1 MADAKVIVI
10 ERSDSEAR
18 ALQTL
23 LRFLD
28 LEPLHVHDLAELR
41 RLPQCESQECT
52 AVIVGRDTVA
62 GAGPE
67 LVTQLRAMPQ
77 PLPVIY
83 LSNDGLPK
91 IAESSGDLAWFHLD
105 LPVKQRRLSAVLH
118 QAQNVRNGHP
128 TQPGTHRFRPSGTS
142 RPMRDVHRLIE
153 QVAPFDTNVLILG
166 ESGTGKEMVARHIHE
181 LSGRSGHPFVP
192 VNCGAIPADLLESEL
207 FGHEKGA
214 FTGALSTRLG
224 RFEFAEGGTLFLDEI
239 GDMSLQMQVKLLR
252 VLQERTFERVG
263 SNRTIRCNVRII
275 AATHRDLE
283 GAIAAGRFREDLY
296 YRLNVFPVQMPPLR
310 ERLED
315 LPVLIEHLVQRQ
327 GQIAGRHVRLD
338 KEAMN
343 CLARNP
349 WPGNVRELANL
360 LERLAILYP
369 EQTVTATDLPE
380 RYRGKGT
387 TAWFGGG
394 VRIVPPARATAKA
407 ASASPA
413 LLEELLEVG
422 DTDLADLE
430 FVPAA
435 GLAGTTDF
443 AGTAGLAGTADFA
456 DTADFEDMGAFAQSA
471 GYPDAQVFAAAAQ
484 LAAAAELTKRA
495 ELKAA
500 PELAIRAQSGVAELG
515 FELPRGGLDLKDH
528 LSAIEIGLI
537 RKALAEAGGTVAEAA
552 RLLGMRRTT
561 LVEKLRKYRLSA

>member
-1 MADAKVIVI
+1 VADAKVIVI
-10 ERSDSEAR
+10 EGTDLEAR
-18 ALQTL
+18 TLQTL

-28 LEPLHVHDLAELR
+28 IEPLHVHDVDELR
-41 RLPQCESQECT
+41 RSPHGASQDCL
-52 AVIVGRDTVA
+52 AVIVGKDIIA
-62 GAGPE
+62 AAGPE
-67 LVTQLRAMPQ
+67 LVAQVRAMPQ

-91 IAESSGDLAWFHLD
+91 IAETSGDLAWFHLE
-105 LPVKQRRLSAVLH
+105 LPVKQRRLSAVLN
-118 QAQNVRNGHP
+118 QAQSVRSGHP
-128 TQPGTHRFRPSGTS
+128 TQPGAHRFRPSGMS
-142 RPMRDVHRLIE
+142 RPMRAVHKLIE

-214 FTGALSTRLG
+214 FTGALSTRMG

-252 VLQERTFERVG
+252 VLQERSFERVG

-275 AATHRDLE
+275 AATHRDLDA
-283 GAIAAGRFREDLY
+283 AISAGRFREDLY
-296 YRLNVFPVQMPPLR
+296 YRLNVFPLQMPPLR

-327 GQIAGRHVRLD
+327 GQIAGRHIRLD
-338 KEAMN
+338 KDAMN

-369 EQTVTATDLPE
+369 EQTITAADLPD
-380 RYRGKGT
+380 RYRASGAA
-387 TAWFGGG
+387 AWLGAG
-394 VRIVPPARATAKA
+394 ARVEPVA
-407 ASASPA
+407 APA
-413 LLEELLEVG
+413 LLDELL
-422 DTDLADLE
+422 
-430 FVPAA
+430 AA
-435 GLAGTTDF
+435 GDGCVARK
-443 AGTAGLAGTADFA
+443 
-456 DTADFEDMGAFAQSA
+456 
-471 GYPDAQVFAAAAQ
+471 PAAAAAAT
-484 LAAAAELTKRA
+484 AAAAEEVDLAVTA
-495 ELKAA
+495 ELN
-500 PELAIRAQSGVAELG
+500 G
-515 FELPRGGLDLKDH
+515 FELPRGGIDLKDH

-537 RKALAEAGGTVAEAA
+537 RQALEEADGTVAEAA
-552 RLLGMRRTT
+552 RLLRMRRTT

>member
-1 MADAKVIVI
+1 VADAKVIVM
-10 ERSDSEAR
+10 EASDSEAR
-18 ALQTL
+18 TLQTL

-28 LEPLHVHDLAELR
+28 LEPVHVHDLAELR
-41 RLPQCESQECT
+41 QTPCSASQDCL
-52 AVIVGRDTVA
+52 AIIIGKDTVA
-62 GAGPE
+62 AVGAE
-67 LVTQLRAMPQ
+67 LVAQLRAMPQ

-91 IAESSGDLAWFHLD
+91 ISETAGDLAWFHME
-105 LPVKQRRLSAVLH
+105 LPVKQRRLSAVLN
-118 QAQNVRNGHP
+118 QAQNVRTGHP

-142 RPMRDVHRLIE
+142 RAMRAVHRLIE

-252 VLQERTFERVG
+252 VLQERSFERVG

-275 AATHRDLE
+275 AATHRDLDA
-283 GAIAAGRFREDLY
+283 AIVAGRFREDLY

-327 GQIAGRHVRLD
+327 GQIAGRSIRLD

-360 LERLAILYP
+360 LERLAILFP
-369 EQTVTATDLPE
+369 EQTVTAADLPE
-380 RYRGKGT
+380 RYRNRGN
-387 TAWFGGG
+387 TAWFASG
-394 VRIVPPARATAKA
+394 VHMLPPAAPAADKRPS
-407 ASASPA
+407 ASAE
-413 LLEELLEVG
+413 LLEELLE
-422 DTDLADLE
+422 
-430 FVPAA
+430 
-435 GLAGTTDF
+435 
-443 AGTAGLAGTADFA
+443 
-456 DTADFEDMGAFAQSA
+456 
-471 GYPDAQVFAAAAQ
+471 DAETVVSD
-484 LAAAAELTKRA
+484 
-495 ELKAA
+495 A
-500 PELAIRAQSGVAELG
+500 PELAGPLELPA
-515 FELPRGGLDLKDH
+515 FALPRGGMDLKDH

-537 RKALAEAGGTVAEAA
+537 RKALEEADGTVAEAA
-552 RLLGMRRTT
+552 RLLRMRRTT

>member
-1 MADAKVIVI
+1 VADAKVIVI
-10 ERSDSEAR
+10 EASDSEAR
-18 ALQTL
+18 SLQTL

-28 LEPLHVHDLAELR
+28 LEPVHVHDLAELAR
-41 RLPQCESQECT
+41 SPQGAAQEYL
-52 AVIVGRDTVA
+52 AIIA
-62 GAGPE
+62 GKAMVDAIGPE
-67 LVTQLRAMPQ
+67 LVSHLRAMPQ
-77 PLPVIY
+77 PLPLIY

-128 TQPGTHRFRPSGTS
+128 TQPGAHRFRPSGTS
-142 RPMRDVHRLIE
+142 RPMRAVHRLIE

-166 ESGTGKEMVARHIHE
+166 ESGTGKEMVARHVHE
-181 LSGRSGHPFVP
+181 LSGRAGHPFVP

-214 FTGALSTRLG
+214 FTGALSTRMG

-252 VLQERTFERVG
+252 VLQERNFERVG

-283 GAIAAGRFREDLY
+283 AAIGAGRFREDLY
-296 YRLNVFPVQMPPLR
+296 YRLNVFPIQMPPLR

-360 LERLAILYP
+360 LERLAILFP

-380 RYRGKGT
+380 RYRNKGT
-387 TAWFGGG
+387 SAWFGSG
-394 VRIVPPARATAKA
+394 VRIVPPTPTA
-407 ASASPA
+407 SSPDRPSHA
-413 LLEELLEVG
+413 LLEDLLEAGEVELSQEPG
-422 DTDLADLE
+422 DT
-430 FVPAA
+430 
-435 GLAGTTDF
+435 
-443 AGTAGLAGTADFA
+443 
-456 DTADFEDMGAFAQSA
+456 
-471 GYPDAQVFAAAAQ
+471 AQ
-484 LAAAAELTKRA
+484 LIMDETLGERVELAMGAELT
-495 ELKAA
+495 
-500 PELAIRAQSGVAELG
+500 G
-515 FELPRGGLDLKDH
+515 FELPRGGMDLKDH

-537 RKALAEAGGTVAEAA
+537 RKALEEADGTVAEAA
-552 RLLGMRRTT
+552 RLLRMRRTT

>member
-10 ERSDSEAR
+10 EPSKSEAR
-18 ALQTL
+18 ALQAL

-28 LEPLHVHDLAELR
+28 LEPLHVHDLDELR
-41 RLPQCESQECT
+41 QYSQGESQDCL
-52 AVIVGRDTVA
+52 AVIVGKGTVA
-62 GAGPE
+62 EVGPE
-67 LVTQLRAMPQ
+67 LVVLLRAMPQ

-91 IAESSGDLAWFHLD
+91 IAETSGDLAWFHLD
-105 LPVKQRRLSAVLH
+105 LPVKQRRLSAVLD

-128 TQPGTHRFRPSGTS
+128 TQPGTHHFRPSGTS

-181 LSGRSGHPFVP
+181 LSGRAGHPFVP

-252 VLQERTFERVG
+252 VLQERSFERVG
-263 SNRTIRCNVRII
+263 SNRTIFCDVRIV
-275 AATHRDLE
+275 AATHRDLDA
-283 GAIAAGRFREDLY
+283 AIVAGRFREDLY
-296 YRLNVFPVQMPPLR
+296 YRLNVFPLQMPPLR

-315 LPVLIEHLVQRQ
+315 LPVLIEHLVQRL
-327 GQIAGRHVRLD
+327 GQNSGRHIRLD

-343 CLARNP
+343 CLARNH

-360 LERLAILYP
+360 LERLAILFP

-380 RYRGKGT
+380 RYRIKGT
-387 TAWFGGG
+387 SAWFGSGM
-394 VRIVPPARATAKA
+394 RILPPAPVEQQP

-413 LLEELLEVG
+413 LLEELLE
-422 DTDLADLE
+422 
-430 FVPAA
+430 A
-435 GLAGTTDF
+435 GGAELPDSAQ
-443 AGTAGLAGTADFA
+443 LA
-456 DTADFEDMGAFAQSA
+456 DTAEFVVPAELAERVQ
-471 GYPDAQVFAAAAQ
+471 FAASAA
-484 LAAAAELTKRA
+484 LAGCA
-495 ELKAA
+495 
-500 PELAIRAQSGVAELG
+500 
-515 FELPRGGLDLKDH
+515 LPRGGMDLKDH

-537 RKALAEAGGTVAEAA
+537 RKALAEADGTVAEAA
-552 RLLGMRRTT
+552 RLLRMRRTT

>member
-1 MADAKVIVI
+1 VADAKVIVI
-10 ERSDSEAR
+10 EPSISEAR
-18 ALQTL
+18 ALQAL

-28 LEPLHVHDLAELR
+28 LEPVHVHDLAEFRQSPHSTAQDCL
-41 RLPQCESQECT
+41 
-52 AVIVGRDTVA
+52 AVIVGKDTVA
-62 GAGPE
+62 AIGTE
-67 LVTQLRAMPQ
+67 LVAQLRSMPQ

-91 IAESSGDLAWFHLD
+91 IAETSGDLAWFQLD

-118 QAQNVRNGHP
+118 QAQSVRSGHP
-128 TQPGTHRFRPSGTS
+128 TQPGLHRFRPSGTS

-166 ESGTGKEMVARHIHE
+166 ESGTGKEMVARHVHE
-181 LSGRSGHPFVP
+181 LSGRAGHPFVP

-214 FTGALSTRLG
+214 FTGALSTRMG

-252 VLQERTFERVG
+252 VLQERSFERVG

-283 GAIAAGRFREDLY
+283 AAIGAGRFREDLY
-296 YRLNVFPVQMPPLR
+296 YRLNVFPLQMPPLR

-327 GQIAGRHVRLD
+327 APVAGRHISLD

-343 CLARNP
+343 CLARNQ

-360 LERLAILYP
+360 LERLAILFP
-369 EQTVTATDLPE
+369 GQTIMSADLPE
-380 RYRGKGT
+380 RYRSTGAAG
-387 TAWFGGG
+387 WFGSGL
-394 VRIVPPARATAKA
+394 RI
-407 ASASPA
+407 ASTASPT
-413 LLEELLEVG
+413 LLDELLESGEIG
-422 DTDLADLE
+422 DLYADVVHATE
-430 FVPAA
+430 EDEGAVHTGAVHTGVVHRAA
-435 GLAGTTDF
+435 V
-443 AGTAGLAGTADFA
+443 
-456 DTADFEDMGAFAQSA
+456 SA
-471 GYPDAQVFAAAAQ
+471 GAMRRGREHAA
-484 LAAAAELTKRA
+484 LAVTPELT
-495 ELKAA
+495 
-500 PELAIRAQSGVAELG
+500 G
-515 FELPRGGLDLKDH
+515 FELPRGGMDLKDH
-528 LSAIEIGLI
+528 LSTIEIGLI
-537 RKALAEAGGTVAEAA
+537 RKALVEADGTVAEAA